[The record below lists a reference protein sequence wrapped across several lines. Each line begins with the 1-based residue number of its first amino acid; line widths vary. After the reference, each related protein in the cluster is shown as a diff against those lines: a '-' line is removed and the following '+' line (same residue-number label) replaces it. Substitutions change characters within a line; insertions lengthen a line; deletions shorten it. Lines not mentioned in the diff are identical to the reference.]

1 MAHPLIVPFHVL
13 GGATPLG
20 SPGPTGYTP
29 AQIQHAYGFDK
40 ISFNNGTVAGDGTG
54 TTIAIVDA
62 YDDPNIA
69 SDLKKFDAAF
79 SLPDPVF
86 NKYDQNGG
94 TNFPVA
100 DSGWITEIAL
110 DVEWAHAVA
119 PKATIDLFEANSATF
134 SDLLTAVQ
142 TAASTTGV
150 NVVSMSWGGGEFL
163 GENTYDS
170 YFTTPAGHGGVTF
183 VAASGDSGAPP
194 IFPAIS
200 VNVLAVGGT
209 TLPNLDS
216 AGNYTSETGWSGSGG
231 GLSAGTTSQGF
242 ESQPSYQSGVV
253 TQSSSFRANP
263 DVSYD
268 ADPNTGF
275 PVYDSYNNGTSAP
288 WGQWG
293 GTSDAAPQWAGL
305 IAIADQGRALAGL
318 GSLDSASQTLPK
330 LYKLSASDFHDITS
344 GTSTGTPQYSAGTGF
359 DLVTGLGTPIA
370 NLVVSD
376 LVGQS
381 SIHFGVSA
389 PSAST
394 AGSSFNVTVTALNG
408 SGNTDTSYTGTVHFT
423 SGDAAAGLPVD
434 YKFTST
440 DAGSHTFTVTLD
452 TAGNESVTA
461 TDTIASAITGSAT
474 VSVSPASASKL
485 AFGQQPTTTVVNK
498 TITPAVTVRELDAF
512 GNLETGDNSA
522 QVSLAIGSNP
532 AGGVLSGTI
541 PVTVSGGVATFSDLS
556 INQIGN
562 GYTLTASSGSL
573 TSATSSSFNIT
584 APVATH
590 YSVSAPS
597 SSTAGT
603 SFSITVT
610 ALDAS
615 NDVVPGYTGTV
626 AFTSSDAAAVLPP
639 NYKFS
644 SGDAGSHTFTFT
656 LKTAGSETITAT
668 DSNNSSITCS
678 ATVTVSPAAASKL
691 VFGQQPSNTV
701 VNKTLTPAV
710 TVRELDAFGNLETG
724 DSASPVTLVIGA
736 NPAGGV
742 LGGTTTVNV
751 SGGVATFSNLSIN
764 QIGTGYTLTAA
775 SGSLTKA
782 TSSSFNILSATR
794 LIEGFETSD
803 TWNIVGNSFISGYLS
818 TAAAHDGTY
827 GFVQQNNNEW
837 IYRSDSAAQV
847 QAGDTISVW
856 LQFSGRA
863 DGRAYFAFGASSAGT
878 LSLVA
883 APNTGQLIIQSNL
896 GYGFSNL
903 AAVNQTYQPN
913 HWYRLEVDW
922 GTSGKIVGKLFDSN
936 GTTLLKSVT
945 ATTTAIT
952 SGGIGFR
959 STGHNKYWDTV
970 TDTPGVNNFAAPGPN
985 DPGAVVGASLF
996 DQPGFATNV
1005 QQASSADT
1013 AVVANALAPIAAS
1026 STGIAHVVA
1035 SAATASTTS
1044 IAAVQSVPTAAD
1056 FSSSALRLLDADS
1069 SASAEPT
1076 GVVAAEDDSGTVPT
1090 APVDSSAPQGVLVPV
1105 VPAAQDSAAAD
1116 TPVLDAFYDTA
1127 GSDVQWTVAFA
1138 DSNSLASAVR
1148 FEEPGADNLPPAMAV
1163 ALAGVWFAA
1172 AGKSDE
1178 RKRLELAR

>member
-40 ISFNNGTVAGDGTG
+40 ISFSNGTVAGDGTG
-54 TTIAIVDA
+54 STIAIVDA

-79 SLPDPVF
+79 GLPDPVF

-94 TNFPVA
+94 TSYPVA

-150 NVVSMSWGGGEFL
+150 NVVSMSWGGGEFF

-231 GLSAGTTSQGF
+231 GTSAV

-253 TQSSSFRANP
+253 TQSSSLRANP

-305 IAIADQGRALAGL
+305 IAIADQGRAQAGL

-344 GTSTGTPQYSAGTGF
+344 GTSTGSPHFSAGTGY

-381 SIHFGVSA
+381 STAANHFGVSA

-394 AGSSFNVTVTALNG
+394 AGSSFNVTVTALNS
-408 SGNTDTSYTGTVHFT
+408 SGNTDTGYTGTVHFT
-423 SGDAAAGLPVD
+423 SGDTAAGLPGD
-434 YKFTST
+434 YKFTT
-440 DAGSHTFTVTLD
+440 ADAGSHTFTFTLD

-461 TDTIASAITGSAT
+461 TDTITSSITGSAT
-474 VSVSPASASKL
+474 VSVSPAAASQL
-485 AFGQQPTTTVVNK
+485 AFGQQPTTAVVNK
-498 TITPAVTVRELDAF
+498 NITPAVTVRELDAF

-522 QVSLAIGSNP
+522 QVSLVIGTNP

-562 GYTLTASSGSL
+562 GYTLTASSNGL

-603 SFSITVT
+603 SFSVTVT

-615 NDVVPGYTGTV
+615 NNVVPGYAGTV
-626 AFTSSDAAAVLPP
+626 HFTSTDPLTVPP
-639 NYKFS
+639 GNYAFLT
-644 SGDAGSHTFTFT
+644 GDAGSHTFTFT
-656 LKTAGSETITAT
+656 LDTAGSQTITAT
-668 DSNNSSITCS
+668 DSNNGSITGS
-678 ATVTVSPAAASKL
+678 ATVTVSPAAATKL
-691 VFGQQPSNTV
+691 VFGQQPSITV
-701 VNKTLTPAV
+701 VNKTITPAV

-724 DSASPVTLVIGA
+724 DNTSPVTLAIGA
-736 NPAGGV
+736 NPASGV
-742 LGGTTTVNV
+742 LSGTTTVNV

-764 QIGTGYTLTAA
+764 QIGNAYTLTAS

-803 TWNIVGNSFISGYLS
+803 TWNIVGNSFISGFLS

-827 GFVQQNNNEW
+827 GLVQQNNNEW

-856 LQFSGRA
+856 LKFSGTA
-863 DGRAYFAFGASSAGT
+863 DGRAYFAFGASSTGT

-922 GTSGKIVGKLFDSN
+922 GTSGKIVGKLFDSD

-959 STGHNKYWDTV
+959 GTGHNKYWDTV
-970 TDTPGVNNFAAPGPN
+970 TDTPGVNNFAVPGPN
-985 DPGAVVGASLF
+985 NPGEVVDESVF
-996 DQPGFATNV
+996 DQAGFQANV
-1005 QQASSADT
+1005 QQTNSANN

-1035 SAATASTTS
+1035 PGATASTTS
-1044 IAAVQSVPTAAD
+1044 IATVQSVATPAD
-1056 FSSSALRLLDADS
+1056 FSTSALPELGVDS
-1069 SASAEPT
+1069 SAPAEST

-1090 APVDSSAPQGVLVPV
+1090 TPVDSSAPQGVVIPV
-1105 VPAAQDSAAAD
+1105 VPASPDSAAPD
-1116 TPVLDAFYDTA
+1116 TPVLGAFYDTA

-1138 DSNSLASAVR
+1138 DSDSLASAVR
-1148 FEEPGADNLPPAMAV
+1148 FEEPGGDNLPPAMAV

-1178 RKRLELAR
+1178 RKRLELMR